1 MFYEENRHLEEED
14 IGYDTPIHQINLY
27 DKSFLMAIGKER
39 RLIQKKNTYYFPIY
53 LLNRNQVQTQI
64 GAFEFESSKETLE
77 ERQKPFIDSSGDIDP
92 NRLSD
97 PVLYSFADYDYFQA
111 LINTVTPIGLKE
123 LEADYITKT
132 AAEKTKD
139 KEEEEGEG
147 EEETRPFEITKED
160 VRPPSETVAKTNK
173 VLQNGIFT
181 IDKTGKGVNQLSE
194 ETKEEAHKLKEAYT
208 ETGKNNW
215 VEKFMKNNQFAIVD
229 TLTNGDCLF
238 DVIRQGYAQIGY
250 ETTIKTLRALVAKE
264 VTKERFAEYRELY
277 QSTLGE
283 IADTEKELKRLVA
296 ENKNLKERLAS
307 IPATDK
313 VKRNEVIKQA
323 NEIKQQHT
331 TMKKTQ
337 ELNREFLEE
346 FSHLRG
352 IDTLDQFR
360 EYVQTPA
367 YWADEW
373 AIDVLERQLNM
384 KLIILSEKNYE
395 EDDENNVLRCTLGSD
410 KSKERFTPDF
420 YIMTTYSGDHYKLI
434 TYSNKRILSFREIP
448 YDIKSMIIIKCM
460 ERNSGMFSQIPD
472 FIDLKRRLGVDSGD
486 EEEEE
491 QEQEEEP
498 EQMKGGGLRKLDTST
513 ILTFYDKSSGY
524 HKPGRASNEKIQPDR
539 IHEYKQLAIHKD
551 WRKKLDDDWAST
563 FQIDNKKWKTVEHYY
578 QASKFKK
585 HYPHFFNQ
593 FSLDDTSSEIAKDV
607 ALAKAAGS
615 QKGVFKKGK
624 KEIPLRPQDIRI
636 DPDFYGS
643 RQKEEREKALY
654 AKFSQNEELKQILL
668 FTKNAVLRKYIVK
681 RKAET
686 DHSLMTVRQRL
697 ELEN

>member
-14 IGYDTPIHQINLY
+14 MGYDTPIHQINLY
-27 DKSFLMAIGKER
+27 DKSFLIAIGKER

-53 LLNRNQVQTQI
+53 LLNRTQVQTQI
-64 GAFEFESSKETLE
+64 GAFEFESSKETPE

-92 NRLSD
+92 NRLGD

-111 LINTVTPIGLKE
+111 LVNSVTPIGLKE

-132 AAEKTKD
+132 AAD
-139 KEEEEGEG
+139 KAKAKEDEEEPST
-147 EEETRPFEITKED
+147 EEARPFELTADD
-160 VRPPSETVAKTNK
+160 VKPPSESVAKTNK

-181 IDKTGKGVNQLSE
+181 IDKTQKAVQQLSE
-194 ETKEEAHKLKEAYT
+194 ETKEEAHKLREAYT

-215 VEKFMKNNQFAIVD
+215 VEKFMKNNQYAIVS

-238 DVIRQGYAQIGY
+238 DTVRLAYAQIGY
-250 ETTIKTLRALVAKE
+250 ETSIKTLRALVAKE
-264 VTKERFAEYRELY
+264 VTKERYSQYRELY
-277 QSTLGE
+277 DSTLGE
-283 IADTEKELKRLVA
+283 IAETDKELRRLVA
-296 ENKNLKERLAS
+296 ENKNLKERLAT
-307 IPATDK
+307 IPTTDK

-323 NEIKQQHT
+323 NEIKKQHSDL
-331 TMKKTQ
+331 KKRQ
-337 ELNREFLEE
+337 DLNREFLEE
-346 FSHLRG
+346 FSHLKG
-352 IDTLDQFR
+352 IDTVDQFR
-360 EYVQTPA
+360 EYVQTPS
-367 YWADEW
+367 YWADDW
-373 AIDVLERQLNM
+373 AISVLERQLNM
-384 KLIILSEKNYE
+384 KLIIFSEKDYQ

-410 KSKERFTPDF
+410 MIKDRFTPDF
-420 YIMTTYSGDHYKLI
+420 YIMTTYSGDHYRLI

-448 YDIKSMIIIKCM
+448 YDVKSMIIIKCM
-460 ERNSGMFSQIPD
+460 EQNAGVFSQIPD
-472 FIDLKRRLGVDSGD
+472 FIDWKRRLGVDSG

-491 QEQEEEP
+491 EEE
-498 EQMKGGGLRKLDTST
+498 EDSSQMRGGGFRRLDTST
-513 ILTFYDKSSGY
+513 VLTFYDKSNGS
-524 HKPGRASNEKIQPDR
+524 HKPGKASNEKIQSDR

-563 FQIDNKKWKTVEHYY
+563 FQVDNKKWKTVEHYY
-578 QASKFKK
+578 QAAKFKK
-585 HYPHFFNQ
+585 HHPHYYNQ
-593 FSLDDTSSEIAKDV
+593 FSLDDNSSEIAKDV

-624 KEIPLRPQDIRI
+624 KEIPLRPADIRI

-643 RQKEEREKALY
+643 RQKDEREKALY
-654 AKFSQNEELKQILL
+654 SKFSQNEELKHILL
-668 FTKNAVLRKYIVK
+668 FTKNAVLRKYIPK

>member
-14 IGYDTPIHQINLY
+14 MGYDTPIHNITLY

-64 GAFEFESSKETLE
+64 GAFEFESSKDTPE

-92 NRLSD
+92 NRLGD

-111 LINTVTPIGLKE
+111 LVNTVTPIGLKE
-123 LEADYITKT
+123 MEADYITNK
-132 AAEKTKD
+132 AAEKIKEKED
-139 KEEEEGEG
+139 EEEVST
-147 EEETRPFEITKED
+147 EEARPFELTKED
-160 VRPPSETVAKTNK
+160 IKPPSESVAKTTK
-173 VLQNGIFT
+173 VLQNGVFT
-181 IDKTGKGVNQLSE
+181 MNTIHKNVNQLSE

-215 VEKFMKNNQFAIVD
+215 VEKYMKNNQYAIVE
-229 TLTNGDCLF
+229 TLNNGDCLF
-238 DVIRQGYAQIGY
+238 DTVRQAYEQIGY
-250 ETTIKTLRALVAKE
+250 ETSIKTLRALVAKE
-264 VTKERFAEYRELY
+264 ATKEQFAEYRELY

-283 IADTEKELKRLVA
+283 IADTDKELRRLVA

-307 IPATDK
+307 IPLNEK
-313 VKRNEVIKQA
+313 VKRNEIIKQA
-323 NEIKQQHT
+323 NEIKQQHSN
-331 TMKKTQ
+331 MKKTQ
-337 ELNREFLEE
+337 EMNREFLEE
-346 FSHLRG
+346 FAHLKG

-360 EYVQTPA
+360 EYIQTPS
-367 YWADEW
+367 YWADDW
-373 AIDVLERQLNM
+373 AIGVLERQLNM
-384 KLIILSEKNYE
+384 KLIIFSEKDYE
-395 EDDENNVLRCTLGSD
+395 EDDENNVLRCTLASEQTR
-410 KSKERFTPDF
+410 ERFTPDF
-420 YIMTTYSGDHYKLI
+420 YIMTTYSGDHYRLI

-448 YDIKSMIIIKCM
+448 YDVKSMIIIKCM
-460 ERNSGMFSQIPD
+460 EKNSGVFSRIPD
-472 FIDLKRRLGVDSGD
+472 FMDWKRRLGVDSGD
-486 EEEEE
+486 NEEEEDS
-491 QEQEEEP
+491 EET
-498 EQMKGGGLRKLDTST
+498 EQMKGGGFRRLDTST
-513 ILTFYDKSSGY
+513 ILTFYDKSNGS
-524 HKPGRASNEKIQPDR
+524 HKPGKASNEKIQSDK

-563 FQIDNKKWKTVEHYY
+563 FQVDNKKWKTVEHYY
-578 QASKFKK
+578 QAAKFKK
-585 HYPHFFNQ
+585 HHPHFYNQ

-607 ALAKAAGS
+607 VLAKAAGS

-643 RQKEEREKALY
+643 RQKDEREKALY

-668 FTKNAVLRKYIVK
+668 FTKNAVLRKYIPK

-686 DHSLMTVRQRL
+686 DISLMTVRQRL